1 MSTLSVEGPLQVEM
15 FKFIRLDAGEPGILR
30 MFKL

>member
-1 MSTLSVEGPLQVEM
+1 MSTLSVAGPLQVEM